1 MKLDFEEA
9 EFQIVLFED
18 NDVITDSNQDGW
30 EDGQES
36 DGMT

>member
-18 NDVITDSNQDGW
+18 ADVITDSSQEGW
-30 EDGQES
+30 EEGQES
-36 DGMT
+36 GGMT